1 MSMQA
6 QEKNEYYQ
14 QSGVAMTCR
23 SYEEY
28 VRMFVL
34 EEPQLASAIVLDVA
48 GGASSFAAAAAVRGS
63 RVTAVDPLYRMTV
76 QEIAAYGREE
86 IEVSTAK
93 LATVADCYR
102 WDYYGGLE
110 RHRANRE
117 LSLEL
122 FLADYASARERTGA
136 EEALALRAGDK
147 DLSQPPAP
155 PSAEHGVSDRIPT
168 SQPAVY
174 IPGMLPNLPL
184 PDNAFDLTL
193 CSHFLFLY
201 EEQFDYDFHVAAV
214 RELLRVTKVGGEVRL
229 YPLVTFRTQ
238 PYSRLDDLR
247 RDIAACGAE
256 SALEPSRLPFLPGS
270 DHLLVC
276 RKTAE
281 FPEV

>member
-6 QEKNEYYQ
+6 QEKNGYYQ

-34 EEPQLASAIVLDVA
+34 EEPQLASANVLDVA
-48 GGASSFAAAAAVRGS
+48 GGASSFAAAAAGKGS

-93 LATVADCYR
+93 LATIADRYR
-102 WDYYGGLE
+102 WDYYGSLE

-122 FLADYASARERTGA
+122 FLADYASARELTGA
-136 EEALALRAGDK
+136 EDALRAGDMAV
-147 DLSQPPAP
+147 SRPPAP
-155 PSAEHGVSDRIPT
+155 PSAEQGASDRIRT

-184 PDNAFDLTL
+184 PDDAFDLTL

-201 EEQFDYDFHVAAV
+201 EAQFDYDFHVAAV